1 MILKKKVKHG
11 KTIYIPITKEEALNI
26 YDEEELIFTD
36 EKEKEDFYD
45 EVEDDDDDDDEF
57 DLSKKI
63 RETIENV
70 SEKITNAFEKTFN
83 KNRNKS
89 NKLVKMLPY
98 MDKADIHDLIS
109 GMLNEE
115 EAFNDIC
122 LDVILPFLDK
132 KDCEKVFL
140 KAVADGS
147 SNYDPVVVAPYVS
160 EKCLDL
166 IVDQYVAGELEIKNI
181 DALYPYLSKKN
192 IRKIFEFIIKNN

>member
-1 MILKKKVKHG
+1 MILRKKVKHG
-11 KTIYIPITKEEALNI
+11 KTIYVPITKEEALEI
-26 YDEEELIFTD
+26 YKQEELLFTD
-36 EKEKEDFYD
+36 EQEKEDFYD
-45 EVEDDDDDDDEF
+45 EVDEDYDDEF

-63 RETIENV
+63 RETIDNV
-70 SEKITNAFEKTFN
+70 SVKITTAFEKTFN
-83 KNRNKS
+83 KNIQKS

-98 MDKADIHDLIS
+98 MDKADIHELIT
-109 GMLNEE
+109 GMLNED

-140 KAVADGS
+140 KAIADGS
-147 SNYDPVVVAPYVS
+147 SNYNPVVVAPYIS

-166 IVDQYVAGELEIKNI
+166 IIDQYIAGELEIKNI

-192 IRKIFEFIIKNN
+192 IRRIFEFIIKNK